1 MFDLRKCQVDSH
13 QKPIKMMLRK
23 EEKIA
28 QLKEDIANWDE
39 KFLATKVVLE
49 KGALNQSSKN
59 LKASN
64 DPSI

>member
-13 QKPIKMMLRK
+13 QKPIKMMLRR

-39 KFLATKVVLE
+39 KFLATQGRAGKRRLE
-49 KGALNQSSKN
+49 SI
-59 LKASN
+59 LKELESME
-64 DPSI
+64 

>member
-1 MFDLRKCQVDSH
+1 MFDLRKCQIDPS

-39 KFLATKVVLE
+39 KSLKTQGRAGKRRLE
-49 KGALNQSSKN
+49 AILRE
-59 LKASN
+59 LEN
-64 DPSI
+64 DL